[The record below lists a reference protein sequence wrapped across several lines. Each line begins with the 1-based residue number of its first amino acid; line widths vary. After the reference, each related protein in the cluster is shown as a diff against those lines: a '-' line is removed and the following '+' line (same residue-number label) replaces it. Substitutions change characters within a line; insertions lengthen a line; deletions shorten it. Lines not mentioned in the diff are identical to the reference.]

1 MSILHRL
8 KQESDRHTGK
18 GRTDRQS
25 ERSRQINRL
34 WQKRLGL
41 HVCGFWMFSSV
52 PSYDCLAFRSL
63 SGHCKSVGLRRR
75 ETQRS
80 VLASEMSTCESE
92 SRGQSYMLALGFF
105 VVMTDIKP
113 QVHGLF
119 CRPTIAIQTS
129 CVLFL

>member
-1 MSILHRL
+1 M
-8 KQESDRHTGK
+8 KK
-18 GRTDRQS
+18 GSHSSQIEGIRPTDR
-25 ERSRQINRL
+25 EGEDRQTSGL
-34 WQKRLGL
+34 DKETDWAKRLGL

-52 PSYDCLAFRSL
+52 PCYDCLVFRSL